1 MFAAPGPRSLAPQGT
16 DGLAGRFYSGCMQPD
31 HLPPLQQ
38 GPQVWHGPAMAARQ
52 DWIEPLSAAEIA
64 EIAAAAAPLAAHGAD
79 IAGLQA
85 RDFPLPTLAGR
96 LAQIRHEVLQGRGF
110 ALLRGL
116 PVADWPLRLSAAAFY
131 GLGLH
136 LGQPVSQNAQGHVL
150 GHVRDL
156 GLKSD
161 DPGVRIYQTAERQT
175 FHTDSC
181 DIVGLLCLQTA
192 KEGGHSALVS
202 TGAVWNAV
210 LAQRPDLAAALLQP
224 VATDRRGEVPPG
236 QQPFFTIPVLNWF
249 AGRLSGIYHRAYVE
263 SAQRFADAPRLG
275 PLQREALDLFDS
287 LCNSPAMH
295 FLMTLQRGDIQLV
308 HNHALLHDR
317 TAFTDW
323 SEPERRRHL
332 LRLWLAPTDARALPP
347 VYAQRY
353 GSVTPGARGG
363 VQPKNGQLVAPLTAD
378 GGTVG

>member
-1 MFAAPGPRSLAPQGT
+1 
-16 DGLAGRFYSGCMQPD
+16 MQLD
-31 HLPPLQQ
+31 ALPPLQQ
-38 GPQVWHGPAMAARQ
+38 GPQVWLGPAMAASQ
-52 DWIEPLSAAEIA
+52 DWIEPLSATDITEI
-64 EIAAAAAPLAAHGAD
+64 EAAAAPLAARAAD
-79 IAGLQA
+79 IAQLQVE
-85 RDFPLPTLAGR
+85 DFPLPTLAPR
-96 LAQIRHEVLQGRGF
+96 LARIQQDVLDGRGF

-116 PVADWPLRLSAAAFY
+116 PVAQWPLRLSATAFY

-136 LGQPVSQNAQGHVL
+136 LGRPVSQNAQGHLL

-156 GLKSD
+156 GLRSD
-161 DPGVRIYQTAERQT
+161 DPKVRIYQTAERQT

-210 LAQRPDLAAALLQP
+210 LRQRPDLAAALLRP

-236 QQPFFTIPVLNWF
+236 QEPFFTIPVLNWF
-249 AGRLSGIYHRAYVE
+249 EGRLSGIYHRSYVD
-263 SAQRFADAPRLG
+263 SAQRFADAPKLS
-275 PLQREALDLFDS
+275 PLQREALDLFDQ
-287 LCNSPAMH
+287 LCNSPDMH

-323 SEPERRRHL
+323 PEPARRRHL
-332 LRLWLAPTDARALPP
+332 LRLWLAPANARPLPP

-353 GSVTPGARGG
+353 GSVVPGARGG
-363 VQPKNGQLVAPLTAD
+363 VRPTVPLNAPLEA
-378 GGTVG
+378 GAGSAG

>member
-1 MFAAPGPRSLAPQGT
+1 
-16 DGLAGRFYSGCMQPD
+16 MQPD
-31 HLPPLQQ
+31 DFPPLQQ

-52 DWIEPLSAAEIA
+52 DWIEPLSPAEIA
-64 EIAAAAAPLAAHGAD
+64 EIAAAAAPLADHGTD
-79 IAGLQA
+79 IASLQA
-85 RDFPLPTLAGR
+85 PDFPLPTLAGR
-96 LAQIRHEVLQGRGF
+96 LAQIQHEVLQGRGF

-116 PVADWPLRLSAAAFY
+116 PVADWPLRLSATAFY

-192 KEGGHSALVS
+192 REGGHSALVS

-263 SAQRFADAPRLG
+263 SAQRFADAPRLS

-323 SEPERRRHL
+323 PEPERRRHL
-332 LRLWLAPTDARALPP
+332 LRLWLAPADARPLPP

-353 GSVTPGARGG
+353 GSVVPGARGG
-363 VQPKNGQLVAPLTAD
+363 VPPKNGRLVASLDAS
-378 GGTVG
+378 GGSVG